1 MSQKRL
7 NPDLRFRRAPIGG
20 SRVAGVAAVVLIA
33 LTPACG
39 ESGSQGGDSDPYVGF
54 TASRAAEQERCEA
67 LFLEMP
73 SSDAFREH
81 LRTITSEPHPAGS
94 EAQVEVGNYLT
105 EVMTAAGLDVVG
117 HTYDVYLP
125 QLTDDVEAWI
135 ITPEEMQLSN
145 REPALAED
153 RFSDHPGLLNGWN
166 AFSGSGDVI
175 GEVVYAN
182 FGRREDYEALDS
194 MGIDLTDRVVIA
206 RYGGNFRGYKVKF
219 AEERGA
225 AGVIMFNDPG
235 FSREG
240 AYPEGPM
247 MNGETI
253 QRGSVLTLPWTGD
266 PLTPFEPAL
275 PVSGERGQVER
286 LDPDDVAM
294 PTIPVLPLGYLA
306 AEEILSRMEGP
317 EAPAGWRGGIETSYR
332 LTGGDALTVRVRV
345 NQPRALTRAVNVVG
359 TVEGSEFP
367 DEWVILGAHYDP
379 WGFGAIDPNGGTAML
394 LTLAE
399 SLGQLAEAG
408 CRPRRSILI
417 AHWDAEEAG
426 IIGSTEWVEE
436 FIDPLTTNTIAYI
449 NADAAVSGPNFGGSS
464 SPSLKGTILDV
475 LDDVEYPGTEKTV
488 LEWWLTDGGGTELG
502 NLGGGSDHVGFYT
515 HAGVPSAGLSSGA
528 PSGVYHSNYDNFAWF
543 ERFGDTEFVFGPMLA
558 RVDGLVALRL
568 ANADLTPYD
577 VTRYATDTRVHVETL
592 QRVAEERAVQVDL
605 SRLVEATTALEA
617 AAERFETTRDL
628 ALAAGDALDPSV
640 ADRTNDLMR
649 QLEKAWLDEGG
660 LQDRL
665 WSRNLYVSPDPFSGY
680 ASWMLPGVRYEI
692 ETDDPDGVP
701 EWEEKYI
708 RAIDRLTA
716 LLDEAS
722 GALEG

>member
-1 MSQKRL
+1 MTHIV
-7 NPDLRFRRAPIGG
+7 RRC
-20 SRVAGVAAVVLIA
+20 SA
-33 LTPACG
+33 LLAILGMVFAIPSPTTA
-39 ESGSQGGDSDPYVGF
+39 QDQNDPYVGF
-54 TASRAAEQERCEA
+54 TSARAAQQAMCEA
-67 LFLEMP
+67 RFLELP
-73 SSDAFREH
+73 SSEAFREH
-81 LRTITSEPHPAGS
+81 LRIITSAPHPAGS
-94 EAQVEVGNYLT
+94 QAQVEVGNYLT
-105 EVMTAAGLDVVG
+105 RVMKAAGLEVEG

-135 ITPEEMQLSN
+135 ITPERMRLSN
-145 REPALAED
+145 REPALDED
-153 RFSDHPGLLNGWN
+153 RFSHHPELLNGWN
-166 AFSGSGDVI
+166 AFSGTGDVT

-182 FGRREDYEALDS
+182 QGRREDYEALDS
-194 MGIDLTDRVVIA
+194 MGVDLTGRIVIA

-235 FSREG
+235 ANRG
-240 AYPEGPM
+240 VDAYPEGPM

-275 PVSGERGQVER
+275 PVSGERGHVER
-286 LDPDDVAM
+286 LDPDDVPM

-306 AEEILSRMEGP
+306 AEEILNRMEGR
-317 EAPAGWRGGIETSYR
+317 EAPEEWRGAIQGSYR
-332 LTGGDALTVRVRV
+332 LTGGPGLTVRVRV

-359 TVEGSEFP
+359 TVTGSEYP
-367 DEWVILGAHYDP
+367 NEWIILGAHYDP

-399 SLGQLAEAG
+399 ALGQLAEEG

-436 FIDPLTTNTIAYI
+436 FIDPLTVDAVAYI
-449 NADAAVSGPNFGGSS
+449 NADGAVSGPNFGGSS
-464 SPSLKGTILDV
+464 SPSLKGTIVDA
-475 LDDVEYPGTEKTV
+475 LDDVAYPGTDMTV
-488 LEWWLTDGGGTELG
+488 MEWWRTEGGGTELG

-515 HAGVPSAGLSSGA
+515 HAGVPSAGLSTGGR
-528 PSGVYHSNYDNFAWF
+528 SGVYHSNYDNFAWF

-568 ANADLTPYD
+568 ANADVVPYD
-577 VTRYATDTRVHVETL
+577 VVRYATDTRVHVETL
-592 QRVAEERAVQVDL
+592 LEVAERRGVDVDL
-605 SRLVEATTALEA
+605 TRLVDATQGLEA
-617 AAERFETTRDL
+617 AAARFTEARDRSL
-628 ALAAGDALDPSV
+628 EGDAAALATPV
-640 ADRTNDLMR
+640 ADRTNRLLR
-649 QLEKAWLDEGG
+649 QLEDAWLDDEG
-660 LQDRL
+660 LQDRP

-692 ETDDPDGVP
+692 ETDDPAQVP
-701 EWEEKYI
+701 EWEAKYI
-708 RAIDRLTA
+708 RAIDRLVDVLDRATA
-716 LLDEAS
+716 E
-722 GALEG
+722 LEG

>member
-1 MSQKRL
+1 MTHADPRRRL
-7 NPDLRFRRAPIGG
+7 RRSIITG
-20 SRVAGVAAVVLIA
+20 A
-33 LTPACG
+33 LTLLLFAPATV
-39 ESGSQGGDSDPYVGF
+39 SAQASTDPYVGF
-54 TASRAAEQERCEA
+54 TSARAQNQASCEA
-67 LFLEMP
+67 QFLELP
-73 SSDAFREH
+73 SSQSFREH
-81 LRTITSEPHPAGS
+81 LRIITSAPHPAGS
-94 EAQVEVGNYLT
+94 EAQVEVGNYIT
-105 EVMTAAGLDVVG
+105 RVMKAAGLDVIG

-135 ITPEEMQLSN
+135 ATPERIRLSN
-145 REPALAED
+145 REPALPED
-153 RFSDHPGLLNGWN
+153 RFSHHPDLLNGWN
-166 AFSGSGDVI
+166 AFSGSGDVT

-194 MGIDLTDRVVIA
+194 LGIDLTDRIVIA

-235 FSREG
+235 FSQEG
-240 AYPEGPM
+240 AYPAGPM

-275 PVSGERGQVER
+275 PVTGERGHVER

-306 AEEILSRMEGP
+306 AEQILSRMDGP
-317 EAPAGWRGGIETSYR
+317 DVPAGWRGGIDTDYAI
-332 LTGGDALTVRVRV
+332 TGGSELTVRVRV

-359 TVEGSEFP
+359 TVVGSELP

-399 SLGQLAEAG
+399 ALGELSDVG

-436 FIDPLTTNTIAYI
+436 FIDPLTVNTVAYI
-449 NADAAVSGPNFGGSS
+449 NADGAVSGPNFGGSS
-464 SPSLKGTILDV
+464 SPSLKGTILAV
-475 LDDVEYPGTEKTV
+475 LDDVAYPGEDQTV
-488 LEWWLTDGGGTELG
+488 LEWWQGQGGSELG
-502 NLGGGSDHVGFYT
+502 NLGGGSDHVAFYT
-515 HAGVPSAGLSSGA
+515 HAGVPSAGLSTGA

-543 ERFGDTEFVFGPMLA
+543 ERFGDTDFVFGPMLA

-568 ANADLTPYD
+568 ANADVIPYD

-592 QRVAEERAVQVDL
+592 LRVAEEREVRVDL
-605 SRLVEATTALEA
+605 NRLVSATTALEGA
-617 AAERFETTRDL
+617 AIRFEAARDGSL
-628 ALAAGDALDPSV
+628 AGDAGALALPV
-640 ADRTNDLMR
+640 AQRTNRVLR

-660 LQDRL
+660 LQDRP

-680 ASWMLPGVRYEI
+680 ASWMLPGVRFEI
-692 ETDDPDGVP
+692 ETDDPAGVP
-701 EWEEKYI
+701 EWEEKYL
-708 RAIDRLTA
+708 RAIERLTA
-716 LLDEAS
+716 FLDEATATL
-722 GALEG
+722 GG

>member
-1 MSQKRL
+1 MPSSRQL
-7 NPDLRFRRAPIGG
+7 VSTLLAAGRAPFAAGLVVATLATP
-20 SRVAGVAAVVLIA
+20 VAGTAQAP
-33 LTPACG
+33 T
-39 ESGSQGGDSDPYVGF
+39 DPYVGF
-54 TASRAAEQERCEA
+54 TATRAENQAFCEA
-67 LFLEMP
+67 TFLDLP
-73 SSDAFREH
+73 SSQAFREH
-81 LRTITSEPHPAGS
+81 LRIITSAPHPAGS
-94 EAQVEVGNYLT
+94 PAQVEVGNYIT
-105 EVMTAAGLDVVG
+105 RVMKAAGLDVIG

-135 ITPEEMQLSN
+135 MTPQQMQLSN
-145 REPALAED
+145 REPALPED
-153 RFSDHPGLLNGWN
+153 RFSHHPDLLNGWN
-166 AFSGSGDVI
+166 AFSGSGDVV

-194 MGIDLTDRVVIA
+194 MGIDLTDRIVIA

-235 FSREG
+235 FSQEG

-253 QRGSVLTLPWTGD
+253 QRGSVLVLPWTGD

-275 PVSGERGQVER
+275 PVSGERGHVER
-286 LDPDDVAM
+286 LDPDDVPM

-306 AEEILSRMEGP
+306 AEEILSRMDGP
-317 EAPAGWRGGIETSYR
+317 DAPAGWRGGIDTNYSV
-332 LTGGDALTVRVRV
+332 TGGSELTVRVRV

-359 TVEGSEFP
+359 TLVGSELP

-426 IIGSTEWVEE
+426 ILGSTEWVEE
-436 FIDPLTTNTIAYI
+436 FIDPLTVNTVAYI
-449 NADAAVSGPNFGGSS
+449 NADGAVSGPNFGGSS

-475 LDDVEYPGTEKTV
+475 LDDVQYPGQDRTV
-488 LEWWLTDGGGTELG
+488 LDWWQAESAGELG
-502 NLGGGSDHVGFYT
+502 NLGGGSDHVAFYT
-515 HAGVPSAGLSSGA
+515 HAGVPSAGLSTGA

-543 ERFGDTEFVFGPMLA
+543 ERFGDTEFVFGPMLT

-568 ANADLTPYD
+568 ANADVLPYD
-577 VTRYATDTRVHVETL
+577 AVRYATDTRVHVETL
-592 QRVAEERAVQVDL
+592 LRVADERAVEVDL
-605 SRLVEATTALEA
+605 TRLVDATTALEA
-617 AAERFETTRDL
+617 AAERFETARDASL
-628 ALAAGDALDPSV
+628 TGDAAALSLPV
-640 ADRTNDLMR
+640 AQRTNRVLR
-649 QLEKAWLDEGG
+649 QLEKAWLDDGG
-660 LQDRL
+660 LQDRP

-680 ASWMLPGVRYEI
+680 ASWMLPGVRFEI
-692 ETDDPDGVP
+692 ETDDPAEVP
-701 EWEEKYI
+701 EWEEKYLS
-708 RAIDRLTA
+708 AIERLTA
-716 LLDEAS
+716 YLDEATATL
-722 GALEG
+722 GG

>member
-1 MSQKRL
+1 MGQ
-7 NPDLRFRRAPIGG
+7 AP
-20 SRVAGVAAVVLIA
+20 
-33 LTPACG
+33 T
-39 ESGSQGGDSDPYVGF
+39 DPYVGF
-54 TASRAAEQERCEA
+54 TAARATQQAACEA
-67 LFLEMP
+67 RFLELP
-73 SSDAFREH
+73 SSQAFREH
-81 LRTITSEPHPAGS
+81 LRIITAAPHPAGS
-94 EAQVEVGNYLT
+94 AAQVEVGNYLT
-105 EVMTAAGLDVVG
+105 RVMKAAGLDVVG

-135 ITPEEMQLSN
+135 ETPERMRLSN
-145 REPALAED
+145 REPPLDED
-153 RFSDHPGLLNGWN
+153 RFSHHPDLLNGWN
-166 AFSGSGDVI
+166 AFSGSGDVT

-182 FGRREDYEALDS
+182 FGRREDYEALDE
-194 MGIDLTDRVVIA
+194 MGIDLTDRIVIA

-235 FSREG
+235 FAEAG
-240 AYPEGPM
+240 AYPDGPL

-275 PVSGERGQVER
+275 PVSGERGHVER
-286 LDPDDVAM
+286 LDPDDVGM

-306 AEEILSRMEGP
+306 AEQILSRMVGP
-317 EAPAGWRGGIETSYR
+317 DVPAGWRGGIETSYAV
-332 LTGGDALTVRVRV
+332 TGGPDLTVRVRV

-359 TVEGSEFP
+359 TAVGSELP

-399 SLGQLAEAG
+399 ALGTLAEEG

-436 FIDPLTTNTIAYI
+436 FIDPLTVNTVAYI

-475 LDDVEYPGTEKTV
+475 LDDVAYPGQDRSV
-488 LEWWLTDGGGTELG
+488 LEWWQSERGGTELG

-515 HAGVPSAGLSSGA
+515 HAGVPSAGLSTGA
-528 PSGVYHSNYDNFAWF
+528 VASGVYHSNYDNFAWF
-543 ERFGDTEFVFGPMLA
+543 ERFGDSEFVFGPMLA
-558 RVDGLVALRL
+558 RIDGLVALRL
-568 ANADLTPYD
+568 ANADVIPYD

-592 QRVAEERAVQVDL
+592 LEVAEARGVDVDL
-605 SRLVEATTALEA
+605 TRLVDATTGLEA
-617 AAERFETTRDL
+617 AAERFEAARDASL
-628 ALAAGDALDPSV
+628 AGDQGALSMPI
-640 ADRTNDLMR
+640 AQRTNRLLR
-649 QLEKAWLDEGG
+649 QLEKAWLDDGG
-660 LQDRL
+660 LQDRP
-665 WSRNLYVSPDPFSGY
+665 WSRNLYVSP
-680 ASWMLPGVRYEI
+680 
-692 ETDDPDGVP
+692 
-701 EWEEKYI
+701 
-708 RAIDRLTA
+708 
-716 LLDEAS
+716 
-722 GALEG
+722 